1 MPELPE
7 VETTRRG
14 ILPHLRGELV
24 SNVIV
29 RNPAMRWPIEKN
41 VNRITGMIITGVA
54 RRAKYL
60 LIECSAGTL
69 MLHLGMSGSLRVCQP
84 GIPLKKHDH
93 FIMQLKNGTEL
104 RLHDPRRFGAVI
116 WHEGAINDHSLINH
130 LGPEPL
136 DHDFHADY
144 LHQSCRD
151 RKTTIKQHIMNG
163 KVVVGVGNIYASEA
177 LFRCGIHPKRLA
189 GRISKARLV
198 KLVIEIKA
206 VLDEAINQGGTTL
219 RDFLNESGEPGYFKQ
234 RLTVY
239 DREKEPCRIC
249 GKPIH
254 KIVISN
260 RATYYCMSCQ
270 H

>member
-14 ILPHLRGELV
+14 ILPHLRSERV
-24 SNVIV
+24 REVII
-29 RNPAMRWPIEKN
+29 RNPAMRWPVEEN
-41 VNRITGMIITGVA
+41 VNLITGMVITSVA

-69 MLHLGMSGSLRVCQP
+69 MLHLGMSGSLRICQP
-84 GIPLKKHDH
+84 DIPLKKHDH
-93 FIMQLKNGTEL
+93 FIMRLENGTEL

-116 WHEGAINDHSLINH
+116 WHEGDVADHPLISH

-136 DHDFHADY
+136 GNDFHADY
-144 LHQSCRD
+144 LQQACSG